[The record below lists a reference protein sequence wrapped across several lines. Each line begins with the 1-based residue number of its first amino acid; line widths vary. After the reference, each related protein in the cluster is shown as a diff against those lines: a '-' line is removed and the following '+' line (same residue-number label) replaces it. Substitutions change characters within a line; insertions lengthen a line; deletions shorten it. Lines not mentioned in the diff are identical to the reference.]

1 MNKIVGVA
9 FFYPVSRRKMIFQQ
23 KVKNKTKITITK
35 FSSQSSFL
43 TFLNIFHSL
52 TFVEKLFHFCMQDNQ
67 LILII

>member
-1 MNKIVGVA
+1 
-9 FFYPVSRRKMIFQQ
+9 MIFQQ